1 MTIIGVPKEIKE
13 EEYRVAMTP
22 AGALELTRRGHK
34 VLIERNA
41 GLGSGFIDEEY
52 LKHGAEI
59 VNSPE
64 EVFERA
70 DIIVKVKEPLEKEW
84 KLIRAEQTVFTY
96 LHLAAD
102 KKLTEALAR
111 SGATCI
117 AYETVQRDDG
127 SLPLLAP
134 MSEIAGRMAPIV
146 GARFLAKYEGGKG
159 VLMTGS
165 SGIIPAKAVVL
176 GGGFVGA
183 NAALVA
189 SGLNARVTVLE
200 INIDRIRKLN
210 EIMPKNVNVAY
221 SNEYN
226 IRKELKGADLII
238 GAVLIPGRA
247 APKLLKRDMLR
258 EVEPGSVLVDVAI
271 DQGGCTETSRPTG
284 HRNPVYTEEGVV
296 HYCVTNMPG
305 AYPRTSTIAL
315 TNSTLNYVLALAEL
329 GWKEASRKDKAM
341 KEGLNIIDGK
351 IVNRAVAESHG
362 MEYHEVK
369 L

>member
-22 AGALELTRRGHK
+22 AGALELTNRGHE
-34 VLIERNA
+34 VLVEHNA
-41 GLGSGFIDEEY
+41 GIGSGFTDEEY
-52 LKHGAEI
+52 IESGAKIIDSADEL
-59 VNSPE
+59 
-64 EVFERA
+64 FERA
-70 DIIVKVKEPLEKEW
+70 EMIVKVKEPLESEYNRIKG
-84 KLIRAEQTVFTY
+84 KHTVFTY
-96 LHLAAD
+96 FHFAAD
-102 KKLTEALAR
+102 KRLTEAMVR

-134 MSEIAGRMAPIV
+134 MSEIAGRVAPIM

-159 VLMTGS
+159 VLITGA
-165 SGIIPAKAVVL
+165 SGIVPPKVVVL

-183 NAALVA
+183 NAALIA
-189 SGLNARVTVLE
+189 SGLNARVTILE

-226 IRKELKGADLII
+226 LRKEIKDADVVI
-238 GAVLIPGRA
+238 GAVLIPGKA

-258 EVEPGSVLVDVAI
+258 EMEDGSVIVDVAI
-271 DQGGCTETSRPTG
+271 DQGGCTETSRPTT
-284 HRNPVYTEEGVV
+284 HKNPVYVEEGVV
-296 HYCVTNMPG
+296 HYCVANIPG

-315 TNSTLNYVLALAEL
+315 TNSTLSYVAEIADL
-329 GWKEASRKDKAM
+329 GWREAARRDRAL

-351 IVNRAVAESHG
+351 IVNKAVAESHG
-362 MEYHEVK
+362 MEFSEMR